1 MLANMDPLS
10 IVVTG
15 IALAAMLGAVGMLVI
30 NRRED
35 KRRGAAEDSVAK
47 AAQDY
52 FARFQIR
59 ARTIGSL
66 LPDDSMVL
74 MVETP
79 PHKKLRFSYII
90 EPPIKN
96 FIHVT
101 TGIQVTRVFWR
112 FPIPAQKTNAPD
124 VKYVDMDADTI
135 QLDLASTPPTESPDA
150 PAVET
155 DVETDDYFRQHQTYQ
170 IEEVSWEDF
179 STVTQGPACP
189 VPAATE
195 PIATKK

>member
-1 MLANMDPLS
+1 MNPLS
-10 IVVTG
+10 IIVMGV
-15 IALAAMLGAVGMLVI
+15 ALAAMIGAVGVLLI
-30 NRRED
+30 NRRQD
-35 KRRGAAEDSVAK
+35 KRRGAAEDAVAK

-59 ARTIGSL
+59 ARTIGAL

-96 FIHVT
+96 FIRVQ
-101 TGIQVTRVFWR
+101 TGIEVARIFWR
-112 FPIPAQKTNAPD
+112 FPIPPKKTSAPE
-124 VKYVDMDADTI
+124 VKYADPDTL
-135 QLDLASTPPTESPDA
+135 QLDSEQTQPTGDETASLPPLPMEA
-150 PAVET
+150 EM
-155 DVETDDYFRQHQTYQ
+155 ETDDYFRQHQSYH

-179 STVTQGPACP
+179 SSITQSPAE
-189 VPAATE
+189 ASTAE
-195 PIATKK
+195 PKPTDTKK

>member
-30 NRRED
+30 NRRQD
-35 KRRGAAEDSVAK
+35 KRRGVAEEAVAK

-96 FIHVT
+96 YIHVT
-101 TGIQVTRVFWR
+101 TGIQVARIFWR

-124 VKYVDMDADTI
+124 VKYVDMDVDNN
-135 QLDLASTPPTESPDA
+135 QLDPAPTA
-150 PAVET
+150 PAPAPVVSAVET
-155 DVETDDYFRQHQTYQ
+155 DVETDDYFHQHQTYH

-179 STVTQGPACP
+179 STVTQSPAGTAP
-189 VPAATE
+189 QPT
-195 PIATKK
+195 PSKK